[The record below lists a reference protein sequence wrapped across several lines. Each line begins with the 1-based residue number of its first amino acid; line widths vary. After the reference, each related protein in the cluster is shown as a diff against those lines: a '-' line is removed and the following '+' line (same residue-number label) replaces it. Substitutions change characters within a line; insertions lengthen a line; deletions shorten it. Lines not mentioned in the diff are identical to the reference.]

1 MLYFYY
7 ENLYNY
13 VAAVNIHVQ
22 YIILYIIWKYNE
34 ENFNDIIIV
43 SQYLSEKMIVIQY
56 FFVASFNITWHYS
69 S

>member
-1 MLYFYY
+1 MSKWGYPNGREKKVYSTVF
-7 ENLYNY
+7 
-13 VAAVNIHVQ
+13 IHVQ

-56 FFVASFNITWHYS
+56 FFVA
-69 S
+69 